1 MIRKTTHTKG
11 PWQVL
16 PEECD
21 KPYIRV
27 RGTGLG
33 GRYKIANVM
42 TPTFDGVP
50 PCEAEETRRNA
61 QLIAAAPELLA
72 ALEGLLRAVQS
83 SVCAGSGPAQEAA
96 QEAAQDALHKAVGA
110 AQHQDDRRLAPGPS
124 AG

>member
-1 MIRKTTHTKG
+1 MRKITHTAG
-11 PWQVL
+11 PWRAL

-27 RGTGLG
+27 RGTALG
-33 GRYKIANVM
+33 RRYKIANVV
-42 TPTFDGVP
+42 TPTYDGVHQS
-50 PCEAEETRRNA
+50 EAEETRRNA

-96 QEAAQDALHKAVGA
+96 QAALHKAVGA
-110 AQHQDDRRLAPGPS
+110 A
-124 AG
+124 